1 MESKNVERKEKKIID
16 KINDEKVRDTVM
28 VENLNDIKDE
38 LFKLIVHLNIH
49 KSNKNILI
57 TNAIKSYNDVIDVA
71 LNEIITQ
78 NFPIEEQIPNENSNG
93 ADNIKYIKIN
103 VKFSNVRVTRPT
115 IIIPD
120 YNRRNDNDKKEK
132 PLYPTAALND
142 RKNYQGNVLVDV
154 DITATGITGN
164 KNANALSS
172 SGSQNLVR
180 KEQIKNYIITTIP
193 IMVGSKYCNTYGLS
207 QDNLKLIGENYS
219 LTRGGHFVFNGAD
232 YAIPIKESGSRFN
245 IPRIYESPVD
255 DEVYK
260 LVMLGKYGSTYEN
273 SRTNEFI
280 LHKDDRLSVVIITS
294 NDIKTIRFPLYIIFR
309 LLGCTDDSEIFS
321 YILEKDIGTPT
332 NQVVLEPNE
341 QKMKDVIY
349 KSFISHGYGTK
360 KHLFPKN
367 AINVRLPTH
376 CAELCARY
384 IQESKIA
391 YKDQDFKKNP
401 EYLHNAMRQI
411 FNLIDNEFLPYIGKT
426 PAARNAK
433 KKELGHL
440 IRKLL
445 RCHPKIKLDELT
457 DRDSSI
463 IKSYQSVGDLFAL
476 GLKTIYNKTVV
487 MNIKEHYRKAFQ
499 NSSFEN
505 VKLAHTFESS
515 IRPDKIGKLL
525 TSSIVRNDGVI
536 KISKKD
542 TIQKRISSIRDDCQ
556 SPLKSISLRRTV
568 ENPLKSANQ
577 AGSERSQEMRRPHPS
592 SEGFIC
598 PIHSPVGGE
607 KIGIT
612 KNLALTADITIRN
625 TKQGLILEDIIRKHP
640 KLKPYD
646 EFSSP
651 NDVYNTRGMV
661 IIRLNGVPMAYTTDV
676 VSIIKEFTNLR
687 RSLKIGKTTSI
698 EWPVNNPRELLLST
712 DQGRLYRPVV
722 IVYNNVRDYEMFGLK
737 KPADYKDFKQS
748 HGFTTDVVNAIMHGE
763 VTYRDL
769 FAMKI
774 IEYMTPQEQS
784 RMLFASDYGVLIKN
798 QNNPLLQYTHLEIP
812 ISLFAITTLTSPLAN
827 YSSFTKWVYQIS
839 QQKQSGDLPVYN
851 YAHRNDAKTFV
862 MFGKE
867 TGLVKTFIENYVRI
881 GYKNFVVAIA
891 EGEGFNQD
899 DSSTI
904 NRAVGDC
911 LKINGHLIDNDQEE
925 IDTGETIGIPDPSI
939 TKDIKSSNYSKL
951 GPDGCIMKGQLV
963 TKGDIIIGKYKSIH
977 QEEKIKNSNFKYM
990 DLSREY
996 SLDIPALIYDVVRGK
1011 NDDRKEFIKICYMMM
1026 IPAGEGSKLSSR
1038 HGQKGI
1044 VSRNLNSRDML
1055 FTADGLMPHIII
1067 NPHSFPKRM
1076 TMGQFYEALLSILA
1090 VSLGTSYVADP
1101 FTIID
1106 NEYVKREMKKL
1117 GLDYSGTQVVFN
1129 GKTGRPVDAK
1139 IYIAP
1144 TGFKLAQGF
1153 SESIMYAS
1161 EVPVYDQLHGQP
1173 VGGGKQ
1179 SNGGLKISELNQN
1192 VLFAH
1197 GSGRVFAQKFFED
1210 SDGVDD
1216 YCIYVCKCGRH
1227 AIFNPEYPKYK
1238 CLVCKSNAQIYQINS
1253 CKAALLF
1260 MKELN
1265 ALHINPRLDIN

>member
-1 MESKNVERKEKKIID
+1 MDNKREKKIID
-16 KINDEKVRDTVM
+16 KIDDDNEKPKTVM
-28 VENLNDIKDE
+28 LNNLNDIKDE
-38 LFKLIVHLNIH
+38 LFKLIIHLNIH
-49 KSNKNILI
+49 KSNKYILI
-57 TNAIKSYNDVIDVA
+57 TNAIKSFNDVIDVA
-71 LNEIITQ
+71 LSEIITK
-78 NFPIEEQIPNENSNG
+78 NFPIEDQIPNENTNG
-93 ADNIKYIKIN
+93 SDNIKYIKFE

-115 IIIPD
+115 SIIPD
-120 YNRRNDNDKKEK
+120 YSRRSDNDKKEK

-154 DITATGITGN
+154 DIIATGITGN
-164 KNANALSS
+164 KNTGAISS

-180 KEQIKNYIITTIP
+180 KESIKNFILTTIP

-207 QDNLKLIGENYS
+207 RDNLKLLGENYS

-245 IPRIYESPVD
+245 IPRVYESNND
-255 DEVYK
+255 DEVIK
-260 LVMLGKYGSTYEN
+260 LMMLGKYGSTYEN

-280 LHKDDRLSVVIITS
+280 LHKDDKISVVIITS
-294 NDIKTIRFPLYIIFR
+294 SDIKTVRFPLYMIFR

-321 YILEKDIGTPT
+321 YILEKDIGTPN

-341 QKMKDVIY
+341 EKMKNIIY
-349 KSFISHGYGTK
+349 KHFISNGYGTK
-360 KHLFPKN
+360 KHMFPKN
-367 AINVRLPTH
+367 AINVRLPVQ
-376 CAELCARY
+376 CAELCVRY

-391 YKDQDFKKNP
+391 FKDQDFKKNP
-401 EYLHNAMRQI
+401 EFLQNAMRI
-411 FNLIDNEFLPYIGKT
+411 MFNIIDNEFLPYIGKT
-426 PAARNAK
+426 AAARSAK

-445 RCHPKIKLDELT
+445 RCHPNLKLDEIT

-476 GLKTIYNKTVV
+476 SLKTILNKTVF
-487 MNIKEHYRKAFQ
+487 MKIKEKFRDAFQ

-505 VKLAHTFESS
+505 VKLASTFENS
-515 IRPDKIGKLL
+515 IRADKIGKHI
-525 TSSIVRNDGVI
+525 TSSIVRNDGII

-542 TIQKRISSIRDDCQ
+542 TIQKRMSSIRDDCQ
-556 SPLKSISLRRTV
+556 SPLKSTSLRRTL
-568 ENPLKSANQ
+568 ENPLTGANQ
-577 AGSERSQEMRRPHPS
+577 AGSDRSLEMRRPHPS
-592 SEGFIC
+592 SEGYIC

-625 TKQGLILEDIIRKHP
+625 TKQATILEDIIRKHP
-640 KLKPYD
+640 KLKRYD
-646 EFSSP
+646 DYSSP
-651 NDVYNTRGMV
+651 TDVYNARGLV
-661 IIRLNGVPMAYTTDV
+661 IIRLNGVPMAYTDNV
-676 VSIIKEFTNLR
+676 VEIIKDFTEMR

-698 EWPVNNPRELLLST
+698 EWPINNPRELLLST

-737 KPADYKDFKQS
+737 KPASYKDFKQS
-748 HGFTTDVVNAIMHGE
+748 HGFTMDVVNGIMRGKIG
-763 VTYRDL
+763 YKDL

-774 IEYMTPQEQS
+774 IEYMTPQEQA
-784 RMLFASDYGVLIKN
+784 RMLFASDYGVLMKN

-839 QQKQSGDLPVYN
+839 QQKQSGDIPVYN

-881 GYKNFVVAIA
+881 GYKNFVVAISEA
-891 EGEGFNQD
+891 EGFNQD

-911 LKINGHLIDNDQEE
+911 LKINGHLLDNDQEE

-939 TKDIKSSNYSKL
+939 TKDIKASNYAKL

-977 QEEKIKNSNFKYM
+977 QEEKIKNSNFKYI

-996 SLDIPALIYDVVRGK
+996 SLDIPALVYDVVRGK
-1011 NDDRKEFIKICYMMM
+1011 NDDRKEFIKVCYMMM

-1106 NEYVKREMKKL
+1106 NEYVKNEMKKL
-1117 GLDYSGTQVVFN
+1117 GLDYSGTQTVYN

-1161 EVPVYDQLHGQP
+1161 EVPAYDQIYGQP

-1179 SNGGLKISELNQN
+1179 SSGGLKISELNQN

-1253 CKAALLF
+1253 CKAALVF

-1265 ALHINPRLDIN
+1265 ALHINPRLDISDS